1 MGCNCRKSTQTWMVV
16 NSANECVLTD
26 PNTGKCLT
34 YATSGQAAREARV
47 AGLVAGE
54 WNLKRL

>member
-1 MGCNCRKSTQTWMVV
+1 MVV